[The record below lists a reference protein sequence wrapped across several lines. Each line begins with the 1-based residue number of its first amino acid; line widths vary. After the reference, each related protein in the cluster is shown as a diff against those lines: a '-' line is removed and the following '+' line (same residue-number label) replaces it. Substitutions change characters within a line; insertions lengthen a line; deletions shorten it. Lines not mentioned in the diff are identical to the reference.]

1 MWVLDLATRKFLDV
15 NVAAVEHYGYS
26 RDEFLSMMLPA
37 ILVPEMPPN
46 LRSEGNQAI
55 AERLGTHEARH
66 LLKDG
71 RIVDVETTSQSVMLS
86 GHEAHLVTV
95 RNITKEKHAEQ
106 ILKERERIY
115 RQLFEE
121 AIICIFQSTP
131 DGRLLDVNPTMA
143 RMFGFDSPAQMLAS
157 VTDISTQIYVDPK
170 RKEEFDALMRKH
182 SMVRHFE
189 MQVYRMDGSKIWLWT
204 NARAVYEGDTLSRY
218 EGTFEDITDRKLIE
232 DELHQVQQEY
242 RDIVENAIAGISQS
256 TPEGRYITANP
267 ALAKMLGYDSP
278 QELLEMTTDISQ
290 QVYVDPLRREILNEA
305 IRQKGFVTNF
315 ESQAFRKD
323 GSKMWISANVRAVYQ
338 DDKVIRYE
346 AVSDDVTERK
356 QLEVQLLQA
365 QKMEAVGQL
374 AGGVAHDFNNALG
387 VITGYSDLLQNILP
401 ADGTSHGYAVEIAKA
416 GRRAAA
422 LTRQL
427 LAFSRKQVIQP
438 VVIDLNMATNEL
450 EKMLRRLIG
459 ENIEITFK
467 RKAGLGLVKMDPSQ
481 VEQIL
486 MNLAVNSRDAMPD
499 GGKLRIETAN
509 VELDESW
516 ARQNVYTAAGSYV
529 MLSVTDSGCGI
540 DKETQLHIF
549 EPFFTTKRPG
559 KGTGLGLSTVYG
571 IVKQNAGY
579 VIVNSKLEKGT
590 TFKIYLPRL
599 SDTASLPLPQPPRM
613 PERLSHGAQ
622 TVLLVEDEDPLRSLT
637 RTCLESNG
645 YSVIDASD
653 AAMAIHLAKKHN
665 GQIHLLLTDI
675 VMPGMSGR
683 ELAKRLIGVHPETRV
698 LYMSGYANAVV
709 GQDSVLDDH
718 TALLEKPFTLQ
729 TLLIKVY
736 QSLHEGES

>member
-1 MWVLDLATRKFLDV
+1 
-15 NVAAVEHYGYS
+15 
-26 RDEFLSMMLPA
+26 
-37 ILVPEMPPN
+37 
-46 LRSEGNQAI
+46 
-55 AERLGTHEARH
+55 
-66 LLKDG
+66 
-71 RIVDVETTSQSVMLS
+71 
-86 GHEAHLVTV
+86 
-95 RNITKEKHAEQ
+95 
-106 ILKERERIY
+106 
-115 RQLFEE
+115 
-121 AIICIFQSTP
+121 
-131 DGRLLDVNPTMA
+131 
-143 RMFGFDSPAQMLAS
+143 
-157 VTDISTQIYVDPK
+157 
-170 RKEEFDALMRKH
+170 
-182 SMVRHFE
+182 
-189 MQVYRMDGSKIWLWT
+189 
-204 NARAVYEGDTLSRY
+204 
-218 EGTFEDITDRKLIE
+218 
-232 DELHQVQQEY
+232 
-242 RDIVENAIAGISQS
+242 
-256 TPEGRYITANP
+256 
-267 ALAKMLGYDSP
+267 
-278 QELLEMTTDISQ
+278 
-290 QVYVDPLRREILNEA
+290 
-305 IRQKGFVTNF
+305 
-315 ESQAFRKD
+315 
-323 GSKMWISANVRAVYQ
+323 
-338 DDKVIRYE
+338 
-346 AVSDDVTERK
+346 
-356 QLEVQLLQA
+356 
-365 QKMEAVGQL
+365 
-374 AGGVAHDFNNALG
+374 
-387 VITGYSDLLQNILP
+387 
-401 ADGTSHGYAVEIAKA
+401 
-416 GRRAAA
+416 
-422 LTRQL
+422 
-427 LAFSRKQVIQP
+427 
-438 VVIDLNMATNEL
+438 MATNEL

-529 MLSVTDSGCGI
+529 MLSVTDSGCGM

>member
-1 MWVLDLATRKFLDV
+1 
-15 NVAAVEHYGYS
+15 
-26 RDEFLSMMLPA
+26 
-37 ILVPEMPPN
+37 
-46 LRSEGNQAI
+46 
-55 AERLGTHEARH
+55 
-66 LLKDG
+66 
-71 RIVDVETTSQSVMLS
+71 
-86 GHEAHLVTV
+86 
-95 RNITKEKHAEQ
+95 
-106 ILKERERIY
+106 
-115 RQLFEE
+115 
-121 AIICIFQSTP
+121 
-131 DGRLLDVNPTMA
+131 
-143 RMFGFDSPAQMLAS
+143 
-157 VTDISTQIYVDPK
+157 
-170 RKEEFDALMRKH
+170 
-182 SMVRHFE
+182 
-189 MQVYRMDGSKIWLWT
+189 
-204 NARAVYEGDTLSRY
+204 
-218 EGTFEDITDRKLIE
+218 
-232 DELHQVQQEY
+232 
-242 RDIVENAIAGISQS
+242 VENAIAGISQS

-529 MLSVTDSGCGI
+529 MLSVTDSGCGM